1 MEIKKNG
8 KIINHTEEEIK
19 KIVTKHKINKFLS
32 EDKLSRKIDDK
43 KIKVK
48 SIINKLTTISNMLD
62 STQTNVEA
70 LITLNDL
77 EEYLEKKIE
86 DFEEKIIKI
95 QHEKNN
101 KTT

>member
-1 MEIKKNG
+1 MKIKKNG
-8 KIINHTEEEIK
+8 KIINLTEEEIK

-32 EDKLSRKIDDK
+32 EDKISRKTEDK
-43 KIKVK
+43 KIKIK

-62 STQTNVEA
+62 STQTNVES
-70 LITLNDL
+70 LITLNNL

-86 DFEEKIIKI
+86 DFEEKILKS

-101 KTT
+101 KTI

>member
-1 MEIKKNG
+1 MKIRKNG
-8 KIINHTEEEIK
+8 KTVNLTETEIK
-19 KIVTKHKINKFLS
+19 QIVNKHKINKFLS
-32 EDKLSRKIDDK
+32 EDKVSRKVEDK

>member
-8 KIINHTEEEIK
+8 KIINLTEEEIK

>member
-8 KIINHTEEEIK
+8 KIINLTEEEIK

-70 LITLNDL
+70 LVTLNDL

-86 DFEEKIIKI
+86 DFEEKIVKI
-95 QHEKNN
+95 QQEKNN

>member
-8 KIINHTEEEIK
+8 KIINLTEEEIK

-32 EDKLSRKIDDK
+32 EDKISRKVEDK

-62 STQTNVEA
+62 STQTNLEA

-86 DFEEKIIKI
+86 DFEEKILKK

>member
-8 KIINHTEEEIK
+8 KIINLTEEEIK

-70 LITLNDL
+70 LVTLNDL

-95 QHEKNN
+95 QQEKNN

>member
-1 MEIKKNG
+1 
-8 KIINHTEEEIK
+8 
-19 KIVTKHKINKFLS
+19 
-32 EDKLSRKIDDK
+32 
-43 KIKVK
+43 
-48 SIINKLTTISNMLD
+48 MLD
-62 STQTNVEA
+62 STQTNLEA

-86 DFEEKIIKI
+86 DFEGKILKK

>member
-8 KIINHTEEEIK
+8 KIINLTEEEIK

-70 LITLNDL
+70 LVTLNDL

>member
-1 MEIKKNG
+1 
-8 KIINHTEEEIK
+8 
-19 KIVTKHKINKFLS
+19 
-32 EDKLSRKIDDK
+32 
-43 KIKVK
+43 
-48 SIINKLTTISNMLD
+48 MLD

-70 LITLNDL
+70 LVTLNDL

-86 DFEEKIIKI
+86 DFEEKIVKI